1 MIEFIGKFHPLFVH
15 LPIGFFTLLGVLE
28 VLALRPAWKELATA
42 NRVILLLTIPVSLAS
57 VVCGWLLAWGQ
68 EESNT
73 LFWHRWLGT
82 GVAVA
87 AIILWIV
94 RQRGWMR
101 AYRRCLCATLL
112 LLTIAS
118 HYGGSI
124 THGENFLSWPKSSA
138 PVKSFSEEELL
149 KQPAYSA
156 VIQPI
161 FDQRCVSCHNEKK
174 SKGGLR
180 MDSLEQLLKGG
191 DSGSSIDPA
200 NSEESLM
207 GTRITLPID
216 DDDHMPPDGKP
227 QLSESQLAVLRW
239 WLDAGVPTDR
249 TLGELKPTAEI
260 LISIKTSLA
269 TPAPKGEDVQ

>member
-15 LPIGFFTLLGVLE
+15 LPIGFFTLLAVLE
-28 VLALRPAWKELATA
+28 LLALRPNWKELATA
-42 NRVILLLTIPVSLAS
+42 NRVILLLTIPASLAS
-57 VVCGWLLAWGQ
+57 VVCGWLLARGQ
-68 EESNT
+68 EESST

-82 GVAVA
+82 GVAAA

-94 RQRGWMR
+94 RQRGWLR
-101 AYRRCLCATLL
+101 AYRRCLCATLV

-118 HYGGSI
+118 HHGGSI

-138 PVKSFSEEELL
+138 AAKPLSAEELL
-149 KQPAYSA
+149 MQPAYAA

-161 FDQRCVSCHNEKK
+161 FDQRCVSCHGEKK

-180 MDSLEQLLKGG
+180 MDTMEHFLKGG
-191 DSGSSIDPA
+191 DSGSCIDPA
-200 NSEESLM
+200 NAEESLL
-207 GTRITLPID
+207 GSRISLPID

-239 WLDAGVPTDR
+239 WLNVGAPTDK
-249 TLGELKPTAEI
+249 TLGEVKPPQEVLQTIQSAI
-260 LISIKTSLA
+260 ASASTSKQ
-269 TPAPKGEDVQ
+269 TP